1 MDELEANKLNR
12 SELRKLERDI
22 NPYIETIIEIGGPST
37 QAIFDRIWEVESKSI
52 EAEEEYEWMARF
64 LQKMIV
70 DDVIQK
76 QAAYKIA
83 KPISIQDQKIVCIM
97 AEALF
102 ESLKMRSLVEEGY
115 DCKYMLAY
123 VLNTFVMR
131 AVEEGDLNV
140 AEMIWGMLEQL
151 SAKFGSARRLAPVF
165 SLVRR
170 EIAESKDTSFAAFV
184 LIANLSDQRMDK
196 LILNNFAS
204 DDDENTWWQA

>member
-1 MDELEANKLNR
+1 MDEVEANKLNR

-52 EAEEEYEWMARF
+52 EAEEEYEWMAKF
-64 LQKMIV
+64 LQKMVV

-76 QAAYKIA
+76 QAAYRIA
-83 KPISIQDQKIVCIM
+83 KPISIQDQKIVRIM

-123 VLNTFVMR
+123 VLNTFVML
-131 AVEEGDLNV
+131 AVEEGDLNI
-140 AEMIWGMLEQL
+140 AEMIWDLLEQL
-151 SAKFGSARRLAPVF
+151 SVKFGSARRLAPVF

-170 EIAESKDTSFAAFV
+170 EIAESKDPSFSVFV
-184 LIANLSDQRMDK
+184 LLANLGDRDIEK
-196 LILNNFAS
+196 LILKNFAS
-204 DDDENTWWQA
+204 DDENTWWQA

>member
-52 EAEEEYEWMARF
+52 EAEEEYEWMAIF
-64 LQKMIV
+64 LQNMIV

-123 VLNTFVMR
+123 VLNTFVML
-131 AVEEGDLNV
+131 AVEEEVLEE
-140 AEMIWGMLEQL
+140 AEIIWYLLEQL
-151 SAKFGSARRLAPVF
+151 SVKFGSARRLAPVF

-170 EIAESKDTSFAAFV
+170 EIAESKDPSFSVFV
-184 LIANLSDQRMDK
+184 LLANLGDRKIDK
-196 LILNNFAS
+196 LILKNFAS
-204 DDDENTWWQA
+204 DDENTWWQA